1 MRMHILPASHVTSL
15 DRFGRTHMEQATA
28 TSPATRFD
36 SRLWGLL
43 LLLCGVLFLDGMD
56 VSMVAVALP
65 NIGHEL
71 DLEPS
76 SLQWI
81 VSGYVLGYGGLLLL
95 GGRAADL
102 IGRRKVLLGGLAVF
116 VVASFIGGIANDGTT
131 LIATRFI
138 KGASAA
144 FTAPAGLSII
154 TTKFAE
160 GPARN
165 KALSVYTATG
175 ASGWS
180 LGLVFGGLLTELGWR
195 YTFFMPVPIAALI
208 LLLLPHYLERD
219 PAAEGISLRKFDF
232 GGMATL
238 AVSMLGLVYT
248 VVEAPDVGWGSAR
261 TLLSFAGVAAL
272 ISAFVLI
279 EQHSANPLVRLGIL
293 RSGQARPANLGAMA
307 LLGSWFGFQFMGTL
321 YMQDLRDWSAIQMA
335 LAFLPAGL
343 IVATGSPNVGRLVDR
358 FGTTVPIAVGLSSL
372 AASYVLFLNIGADSD
387 YLTGM
392 LPTFILAGIGFA
404 LTFGP
409 LNVAATSG
417 VAPEEQGLASGLVY
431 PSLQVGG
438 AIGLAIATA
447 VIDAGTAASSAPAGS
462 AAALLDGFHP
472 AILTSLAIA
481 VLGIAITVAPLLRGV
496 GARVATAT
504 AGERHE

>member
-1 MRMHILPASHVTSL
+1 
-15 DRFGRTHMEQATA
+15 MEQATQ

-71 DLEPS
+71 GLETS

-116 VVASFIGGIANDGTT
+116 VVASFIGGIANDGNT

-180 LGLVFGGLLTELGWR
+180 AGLIFGGLLTELGWR
-195 YTFFMPVPIAALI
+195 WTFFMPVPIAAGI
-208 LLLLPHYLERD
+208 LFLLPRYLDRD
-219 PAAEGISLRKFDF
+219 QGSGFSLRKLDF
-232 GGMATL
+232 AGTATL
-238 AVSMLGLVYT
+238 AATMLALVYT
-248 VVEAPDVGWGSAR
+248 VVEAPDVGWSSAR
-261 TLLSFAGVAAL
+261 TLLSFVGIGAL
-272 ISAFVLI
+272 LSAFVLI
-279 EQHSANPLVRLGIL
+279 EQHSPNPLVRLGIL
-293 RSGQARPANLGAMA
+293 RSPQLRRANFGAMA

-321 YMQDLRDWSAIQMA
+321 YMQDLRDWTAVEMA
-335 LAFLPAGL
+335 LAFLPTGL
-343 IVATGSPNVGRLVDR
+343 IVAAGSPNIGRLVNR
-358 FGTTVPIAVGLSSL
+358 VGTTIPIAVGLTSL
-372 AASYVLFLNIGADSD
+372 AASYILFLNIGANTD

-392 LPTFILAGIGFA
+392 LPTFILAGIGFM

-409 LNVAATSG
+409 LNMAATGG

-431 PSLQVGG
+431 TSFQVGG

-447 VIDAGTAASSAPAGS
+447 VINAGTAASSSPAGS

-481 VLGIAITVAPLLRGV
+481 LIGIAITVVPLVAARTRRAP
-496 GARVATAT
+496 AQVATAA
-504 AGERHE
+504 AGDHQE

>member
-1 MRMHILPASHVTSL
+1 
-15 DRFGRTHMEQATA
+15 MEQATQ

-36 SRLWGLL
+36 ARLWGLL

-65 NIGHEL
+65 NIGNEL
-71 DLEPS
+71 GLETS

-116 VVASFIGGIANDGTT
+116 VVASFIGGIANDGST

-180 LGLVFGGLLTELGWR
+180 AGLIFGGLLTELGWR
-195 YTFFMPVPIAALI
+195 WTFFMPVPIAAAI
-208 LLLLPHYLERD
+208 LFLLPRYLDRD
-219 PAAEGISLRKFDF
+219 QGSGFSLRKLDF
-232 GGMATL
+232 AGTATL
-238 AVSMLGLVYT
+238 AATMLGLVYT

-261 TLLSFAGVAAL
+261 TLLSFIGVGAL
-272 ISAFVLI
+272 LSAFVLI
-279 EQHSANPLVRLGIL
+279 EQHSPNPLVRLGIL
-293 RSGQARPANLGAMA
+293 RSAQLRRANFGAMA

-321 YMQDLRDWSAIQMA
+321 YMQDLRDWSAVQMA
-335 LAFLPAGL
+335 LAFLPTGL
-343 IVATGSPNVGRLVDR
+343 IVAFGSPNIARVVNR
-358 FGTTVPIAVGLSSL
+358 FGTTAPIAVGLTSL
-372 AASYVLFLNIGADSD
+372 AASYVLFLNIGANTD

-392 LPTFILAGIGFA
+392 LPTFILAGIGFM

-409 LNVAATSG
+409 LNMAATGG

-431 PSLQVGG
+431 TSFQVGG
-438 AIGLAIATA
+438 AIGLAVATA
-447 VIDAGTAASSAPAGS
+447 VIDAGTAASSSPGGS

-481 VLGIAITVAPLLRGV
+481 VIGIAITVAPLLRREVFG
-496 GARVATAT
+496 RVATAT

>member
-1 MRMHILPASHVTSL
+1 
-15 DRFGRTHMEQATA
+15 MEQATQ

-43 LLLCGVLFLDGMD
+43 LLLCGVVFLDGMD

-71 DLEPS
+71 DLQPS

-102 IGRRKVLLGGLAVF
+102 IGRRKVLFAGLAVF

-160 GPARN
+160 GPVRN

-180 LGLVFGGLLTELGWR
+180 LGLIFGGVLTELGWR

-208 LLLLPHYLERD
+208 LFLLPRYLDRD
-219 PAAEGISLRKFDF
+219 DTAAGFSLRNLDF
-232 GGMATL
+232 GGTATL
-238 AVSMLGLVYT
+238 AASMLGLVYT
-248 VVEAPDVGWGSAR
+248 VVEAPNVGWASAR
-261 TLLSFAGVAAL
+261 TLLSFIGVGAL
-272 ISAFVLI
+272 LSAFVLI
-279 EQHSANPLVRLGIL
+279 EQRSPNPLVRLGIL
-293 RSGQARPANLGAMA
+293 RSGQLRRANFGAMA

-335 LAFLPAGL
+335 LAFLPTGI
-343 IVATGSPNVGRLVDR
+343 IVATASPNIGRLVNR
-358 FGTTVPIAVGLSSL
+358 VGTTLPVVAGLTTL
-372 AASYVLFLNIGADSD
+372 AASYVLFLNIGANTD

-409 LNVAATSG
+409 LNMAATGG

-431 PSLQVGG
+431 TSFQIGG

-447 VIDAGTAASSAPAGS
+447 VIDAGSAASSSPAGS
-462 AAALLDGFHP
+462 SAALLDGFHP

-481 VLGIAITVAPLLRGV
+481 VVGVAITVVPLLRGRIQPQL
-496 GARVATAT
+496 AHAA
-504 AGERHE
+504 AKQE

>member
-1 MRMHILPASHVTSL
+1 
-15 DRFGRTHMEQATA
+15 MEQATQ

-71 DLEPS
+71 DLQPS

-180 LGLVFGGLLTELGWR
+180 LGLIFGGLLTELGWR
-195 YTFFMPVPIAALI
+195 YTFFMPVPIAAFI
-208 LLLLPHYLERD
+208 LFLLPRYLDRD
-219 PAAEGISLRKFDF
+219 EPAAGFSLRNLDF
-232 GGMATL
+232 GGTATL
-238 AVSMLGLVYT
+238 AASMLGLVYT
-248 VVEAPDVGWGSAR
+248 VVEAPDVGWASAR
-261 TLLSFAGVAAL
+261 TLLSFVGIGAL
-272 ISAFVLI
+272 LSAFVLI
-279 EQHSANPLVRLGIL
+279 EQHSPNPLVRLGIL
-293 RSGQARPANLGAMA
+293 RSAQLRRANLGAMA

-335 LAFLPAGL
+335 LAFLPTGI
-343 IVATGSPNVGRLVDR
+343 IVATGSPNIGRLVNR
-358 FGTTVPIAVGLSSL
+358 VGTTVPVAVGLTTL
-372 AASYVLFLNIGADSD
+372 AASYVLFLDIGPNTD

-392 LPTFILAGIGFA
+392 LPTFILAGIGFT

-409 LNVAATSG
+409 LNMAATGG
-417 VAPEEQGLASGLVY
+417 VAPQEQGLASGLVY
-431 PSLQVGG
+431 TSFQVGG

-447 VIDAGTAASSAPAGS
+447 VIDAGAAASSSPAGS

-481 VLGIAITVAPLLRGV
+481 VVGVAITAVPLLRGRLQPRL
-496 GARVATAT
+496 AHAA
-504 AGERHE
+504 AGEQE

>member
-1 MRMHILPASHVTSL
+1 
-15 DRFGRTHMEQATA
+15 MEQATQ

-36 SRLWGLL
+36 ARLWGLL

-65 NIGHEL
+65 NIGNEL
-71 DLEPS
+71 GLEPS
-76 SLQWI
+76 SLQWV
-81 VSGYVLGYGGLLLL
+81 VSAYVLGYGGLLLL

-102 IGRRKVLLGGLAVF
+102 LGRRRVLLGGLAVF

-180 LGLVFGGLLTELGWR
+180 LGLIFGGLLTELGWR
-195 YTFFMPVPIAALI
+195 YTFFMPVPIAAFI
-208 LLLLPHYLERD
+208 LFLLPRYLDRD
-219 PAAEGISLRKFDF
+219 PASAGVSFRSFDF

-238 AVSMLGLVYT
+238 AASMLGLVYT
-248 VVEAPDVGWGSAR
+248 VVEAPDAGWGSPR
-261 TLLSFAGVAAL
+261 TLLSFAGIAAL
-272 ISAFVLI
+272 LSAFVLI
-279 EQHSANPLVRLGIL
+279 EQHSPNPLVRLGIL
-293 RSGQARPANLGAMA
+293 RSGPLRRANFGAMA

-321 YMQDLRDWSAIQMA
+321 YMQDLRDWSAVQMA
-335 LAFLPAGL
+335 LAFLPAGI
-343 IVATGSPNVGRLVDR
+343 IVATGSPNVGRLVNR
-358 FGTTVPIAVGLSSL
+358 FGTTAPIAVGLTSL
-372 AASYVLFLNIGADSD
+372 AASYVLFLNIGANSD
-387 YLTGM
+387 YLTAM

-409 LNVAATSG
+409 LNMAATAG

-431 PSLQVGG
+431 TSFQVGG

-447 VIDAGTAASSAPAGS
+447 VIDAGTAGSSAPAGS
-462 AAALLDGFHP
+462 ATALLDGFHP

-481 VLGIAITVAPLLRGV
+481 VLGIAITVAPLLRREVFG
-496 GARVATAT
+496 RVATAT

>member
-1 MRMHILPASHVTSL
+1 
-15 DRFGRTHMEQATA
+15 MEHSET

-36 SRLWGLL
+36 SRLWALL

-71 DLEPS
+71 GLEPS

-81 VSGYVLGYGGLLLL
+81 VSAYVLGYGGLLLL

-102 IGRRKVLLGGLAVF
+102 LGRRRVLLIGLGVF

-154 TTKFAE
+154 TTRFAE

-165 KALSVYTATG
+165 RALSVYTATG

-180 LGLVFGGLLTELGWR
+180 LGLIFGGLLTELGWR

-208 LLLLPHYLERD
+208 LFLLPRYLDRD
-219 PAAEGISLRKFDF
+219 EATVGVSLRSFDF
-232 GGMATL
+232 GGTATL
-238 AVSMLGLVYT
+238 AASMLGLVYT
-248 VVEAPDVGWGSAR
+248 VVEAPEVGWGSAR
-261 TLLSFAGVAAL
+261 TLLSFVGIAAL
-272 ISAFVLI
+272 LSAFVLI

-293 RSGQARPANLGAMA
+293 RSAPLRRANFGAMA

-321 YMQDLRDWSAIQMA
+321 YMQDLRDWSAVQMA
-335 LAFLPAGL
+335 LAFLPAGI
-343 IVATGSPNVGRLVDR
+343 IVATGSPNIGRLIDR
-358 FGTTVPIAVGLSSL
+358 VGTTVPIAVGLTSL
-372 AASYVLFLNIGADSD
+372 AASYVLFLSIGANTD

-392 LPTFILAGIGFA
+392 LPTFILAGIGFT

-409 LNVAATSG
+409 LNMAATGG

-431 PSLQVGG
+431 TSFQVGG

-462 AAALLDGFHP
+462 SAALLDGFHP

-481 VLGIAITVAPLLRGV
+481 VLGIATTVAPLIRRGYARVLRGEAEEQPV
-496 GARVATAT
+496 
-504 AGERHE
+504 

>member
-1 MRMHILPASHVTSL
+1 
-15 DRFGRTHMEQATA
+15 MEQAA
-28 TSPATRFD
+28 RTSPATRFD

-71 DLEPS
+71 DLGPS
-76 SLQWI
+76 SLQWV

-102 IGRRKVLLGGLAVF
+102 LGRRRVLLAGLAVF

-154 TTKFAE
+154 TTRFAE

-180 LGLVFGGLLTELGWR
+180 LGLIFGGLLTELGWR
-195 YTFFMPVPIAALI
+195 YTFFMPVPIAAFI
-208 LLLLPHYLERD
+208 LFLLPRYLDRD
-219 PAAEGISLRKFDF
+219 EASASVSLRSFDF

-238 AVSMLGLVYT
+238 AASMLGLVYT
-248 VVEAPDVGWGSAR
+248 VVEAPDVGWASAR
-261 TLLSFAGVAAL
+261 TLLSFIGVAAL
-272 ISAFVLI
+272 LSAFVLI
-279 EQHSANPLVRLGIL
+279 EQHSSQPLVRLGIL
-293 RSGQARPANLGAMA
+293 RSAPLRRANFGAMA

-321 YMQDLRDWSAIQMA
+321 YMQDLRDWSAVQMA
-335 LAFLPAGL
+335 LAFLPAGI
-343 IVATGSPNVGRLVDR
+343 IVATGSPNIGRLVDR
-358 FGTTVPIAVGLSSL
+358 VGTTLPIAAGLTSL
-372 AASYVLFLNIGADSD
+372 AASYVLFLNIGADTD

-409 LNVAATSG
+409 LNVAATGG

-431 PSLQVGG
+431 TSFQVGG

-462 AAALLDGFHP
+462 SAALLDGFHP

-481 VLGIAITVAPLLRGV
+481 VLGIAVTVWPLLR
-496 GARVATAT
+496 RERQPQLAT
-504 AGERHE
+504 AGAGDHQE